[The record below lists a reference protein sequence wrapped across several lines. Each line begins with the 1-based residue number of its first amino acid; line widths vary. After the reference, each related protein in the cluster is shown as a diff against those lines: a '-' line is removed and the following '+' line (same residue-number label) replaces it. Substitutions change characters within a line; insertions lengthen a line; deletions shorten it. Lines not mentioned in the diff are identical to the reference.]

1 MATSHS
7 YVLQSF
13 AKAWWVLLLW
23 GLAFLIAGLC
33 LLFWPVRT
41 ATVLV
46 AIMAAFL
53 LVSGIIGAIS
63 AVVQRD
69 SGWGWRLAG
78 GILGILVGIILLAN
92 PVAGALIV
100 VAIQF
105 YLLAFGLIVMG
116 IATMV
121 GGKYTADSI
130 GYQWSWGNF
139 FLGVLEILLGIFLL
153 FHPLM
158 GTFTLLWLLAILAI
172 IGGVLLIIQS
182 FRLKS
187 LADMAV

>member
-1 MATSHS
+1 METSQS
-7 YVLQSF
+7 YMLQSF

-23 GLAFLIAGLC
+23 GLTFLVAGLC

-41 ATVLV
+41 AAVLI
-46 AIMAAFL
+46 AIVAAFVL
-53 LVSGIIGAIS
+53 IAGIIGAIS
-63 AVVQRD
+63 AVVHRD

-78 GILGILVGIILLAN
+78 GILGILVGIVLLAN

-153 FHPLM
+153 FRPLL
-158 GTFTLLWLLAILAI
+158 GILTLLWLVAILAI

-182 FRLKS
+182 FRVKG
-187 LADMAV
+187 LAEVAV

>member
-1 MATSHS
+1 MATSQS
-7 YVLQSF
+7 YTLQSF

-41 ATVLV
+41 AAVLV
-46 AIMAAFL
+46 AIVAAFL

-63 AVVQRD
+63 SVVHRD

-78 GILGILVGIILLAN
+78 GILAILVGIVLLAN

-100 VAIQF
+100 VAVQF
-105 YLLAFGLIVMG
+105 YLLAFGLIVTG
-116 IATMV
+116 IASMV

-139 FLGVLEILLGIFLL
+139 FLGVLEVLLGIFLL
-153 FHPLM
+153 FRPLL
-158 GTFTLLWLLAILAI
+158 GILTLLWLLAVLAI
-172 IGGVLLIIQS
+172 VGGILLIIHS
-182 FRLKS
+182 FRVKG
-187 LADMAV
+187 LADMVV

>member
-1 MATSHS
+1 MATSQS
-7 YVLQSF
+7 YMLQSF
-13 AKAWWVLLLW
+13 ARSWWVLLLW
-23 GLAFLIAGLC
+23 GLTFLVAGLC

-41 ATVLV
+41 AAVLV
-46 AIMAAFL
+46 AIVAAFVL
-53 LVSGIIGAIS
+53 IAGIIGAIS
-63 AVVQRD
+63 AVVDRD

-105 YLLAFGLIVMG
+105 YLLALGLIVMG
-116 IATMV
+116 IVTMV

-153 FHPLM
+153 FRPLL
-158 GTFTLLWLLAILAI
+158 GIFTLLWLVAIVAI
-172 IGGVLLIIQS
+172 VGGVLLIIQS
-182 FRLKS
+182 FRVKS
-187 LADMAV
+187 LAEVAV